1 MADQARGD
9 DVYQPTGSGVDN
21 PPDDALDME
30 NALDERGLDATLDE
44 GYSPPER
51 PYAVEDYGTTQD
63 EQAAGETLDR
73 RLAREQPEA
82 RPDMGDDADD
92 LADEEGE
99 PWTDGEAGD
108 ARTGRLAEDD
118 DPLATRGNRTL
129 GRDVG
134 IDGGAASAEEAAVHT
149 IDDEG

>member
-1 MADQARGD
+1 MADEARGD
-9 DVYQPTGSGVDN
+9 DVYQPTESGVDN
-21 PPDDALDME
+21 PPDDTLDME
-30 NALDERGLDATLDE
+30 NALDEKDLDATLDE

-73 RLAREQPEA
+73 RLAREQPDPQPE
-82 RPDMGDDADD
+82 ADD
-92 LADEEGE
+92 DIGDLSDGDGE
-99 PWTDGEAGD
+99 PWDEGEAGD

-118 DPLATRGNRTL
+118 DSRATRGNRTL